1 MMTVIT
7 QQRITAAY
15 QRLLDRFGAPGEKTA
30 PLRGAPLR
38 LPTEADLMN
47 RAIDDAGDSSAGT
60 TDLRAALEL
69 AGVDQRNAETREIN
83 VVAHLR
89 ERGVSWREIAHHR
102 GLQSA
107 QAAKQRYERL
117 ARQPEIVI
125 YAFRAA
131 DETGAPWHGAPDA
144 LPDGQYETGT
154 IDFNPAA
161 PRPYSGRTLE
171 LRYGPAEFPVME
183 PHLRAY
189 ALVNSRRVAAT
200 ADVQTELF
208 GG

>member
-1 MMTVIT
+1 MIT

-171 LRYGPAEFPVME
+171 LRYGPAEFPVMD

>member
-1 MMTVIT
+1 MTMIT
-7 QQRITAAY
+7 QQRITTAY
-15 QRLLDRFGAPGEKTA
+15 HRLLDRFGTPGEKDA
-30 PLRGAPLR
+30 LNQDALLN
-38 LPTEADLMN
+38 LPAEADLMN
-47 RAIDDAGDSSAGT
+47 RAIDDAKNPSAGT

-69 AGVDQRNAETREIN
+69 AGLDQRNAETREIN
-83 VVAHLR
+83 VVARLR
-89 ERGVSWREIAHHR
+89 ERGVSWKEIAHHR

-117 ARQPEIVI
+117 ARQPETVI

-131 DETGAPWHGAPDA
+131 DESSAPWHGAPDA
-144 LPDGQYETGT
+144 LPADQYETGT

-161 PRPYSGRTLE
+161 QRPYSGRTLE
-171 LRYGPAEFPVME
+171 LRYGPADLPVMQ

-189 ALVNSRRVAAT
+189 ALVNGRRVAAT
-200 ADVQTELF
+200 AAVQTELF

>member
-1 MMTVIT
+1 MAMIT

-15 QRLLDRFGAPGEKTA
+15 HRLLERFGTPSEKSAVNRRAT
-30 PLRGAPLR
+30 LE
-38 LPTEADLMN
+38 LPTEADLMS
-47 RAIDDAGDSSAGT
+47 RAIDDARNPSAGT

-69 AGVDQRNAETREIN
+69 AGLDQRNAETREIN
-83 VVAHLR
+83 VVARLR
-89 ERGVSWREIAHHR
+89 ERGVSWREVAHHR

-125 YAFRAA
+125 YAFRPA
-131 DETGAPWHGAPDA
+131 DEENAPWHGAQDA
-144 LPDGQYETGT
+144 LPDGLYETGT

-161 PRPYSGRTLE
+161 QRPYSGRTLE
-171 LRYGPAEFPVME
+171 LRYGPADLPVME

-189 ALVNSRRVAAT
+189 AHVNGRRVAAT
-200 ADVQTELF
+200 AGIQIELF